1 MAVEHEVRITN
12 EGWGLAG
19 QDRAALALV
28 DDGLTTAI
36 QEGQALLIP
45 NLIRWRSGGW

>member
-19 QDRAALALV
+19 QDRAAPVLV
-28 DDGLTTAI
+28 DDALMTAI
-36 QEGQALLIP
+36 QEGQALLI
-45 NLIRWRSGGW
+45 RT